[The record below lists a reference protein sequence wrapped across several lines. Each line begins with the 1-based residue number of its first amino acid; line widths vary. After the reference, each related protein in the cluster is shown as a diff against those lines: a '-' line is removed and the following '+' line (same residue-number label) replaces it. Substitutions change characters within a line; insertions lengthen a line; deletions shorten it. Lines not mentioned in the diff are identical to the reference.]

1 MHNSIPSTEEEYL
14 NLRRKDTGLKAFF
27 RFLCLNNYNEELD
40 EIEKLLNDIT
50 IYVNDYYSFKKD
62 KDNKTI
68 NIQNFI
74 SEEECIK
81 RKNDLEEKVNNILTN
96 NKFSSN
102 IYDLALYYI
111 RAHLSINESLYK
123 TIRYK

>member
-81 RKNDLEEKVNNILTN
+81 RKN
-96 NKFSSN
+96 

-123 TIRYK
+123 TKGCLINRVTNFI